1 MIETKNKQPKGRKCD
16 KPAENETAMVVVIKR
31 LTGELTAGRFK
42 GGQPIRETVLAK
54 EYGVSR
60 SAIREALNQIVGWG
74 LFEYIPYRGYQMK
87 EFTADHLIQWNE
99 LREAI
104 EPIAARR
111 LAQTRPP
118 EVLKQLKQYNDDMEK
133 AFNNMDRDGMYKADL
148 GFHSCVV
155 EHCGNDNFSHL
166 QTVSNLAVSF
176 YLGKSLMEANH
187 AIVEIAAFRSELRK
201 SDKREDFLK
210 LFYSTLEYHQ
220 ELYEAIASGDAVK
233 AENGFRIHAHNQV
246 VNMENYVEALKMHKH
261 FFR

>member
-1 MIETKNKQPKGRKCD
+1 MITAEKQRPKVR
-16 KPAENETAMVVVIKR
+16 KPAKPVENETAMVVVIKR
-31 LTGELTAGRFK
+31 LTRELAAGRFK

-87 EFTADHLIQWNE
+87 EFTVDHLIQWNE

-111 LAQTRPP
+111 LAKTRPP
-118 EVLKQLKQYNDDMEK
+118 EVLKQLKQYNDDMEQ
-133 AFNNMDRDGMYKADL
+133 AFNNMDRDGIFKADL

-155 EHCGNDNFSHL
+155 EHCGNENFSRL
-166 QTVSNLAVSF
+166 QTISNLAVSF
-176 YLGKSLMEANH
+176 YLGKSLAEANH
-187 AIVEIAAFRSELRK
+187 TVTEITIFQRDLRK
-201 SDKREDFLK
+201 SVKKEDFEE
-210 LFYSTLEYHQ
+210 LFGTTLEGHK
-220 ELYEAIASGDAVK
+220 ELYEAIYTGNQ
-233 AENGFRIHAHNQV
+233 AEAEDMFRIHAHNQV
-246 VNMENYVEALKMHKH
+246 ENMEKYVEALNMHKH